1 MDFEV
6 RACSTSESKR
16 RTDCSSSEKT
26 VATDPGLFVPKL
38 MKPLRVLIVDDHE
51 VIRRGLRSLLS
62 SRPEWEIC
70 GEAADGR
77 AAIERAKALRPDV
90 ILMDVSMPEMGGT
103 ESATIIHREVPEA
116 QIIIISQ
123 NDPEITRRQAESAG
137 AAAYVAKSDLSRD
150 LLSTIERVSSSTLS
164 SDVPPAATPSGDQ
177 PSGAIPWLV
186 GGGAMGALM
195 RSKDWRGTPLGPLED
210 WPQSLKVTA
219 GICISSRFDLI
230 VWWGPELIMLYND
243 SYCRTLGEKHPR
255 ALGSPGRE
263 VYPEIWDV
271 IGPMLDH
278 VLETGE
284 ATWSADLL
292 LLLERNGYP
301 EESYHTFSYTPIRD
315 ERGQVVGVITPV
327 SETTDEVISQRRL
340 LTLRDLAARSVD
352 AKNESEAWEFAAKA
366 LSGNPYDIPCAVL
379 YKFNDEDAIAHTVAS
394 AGITS
399 NDPFLLN
406 EVSLSGSDQIAGL
419 IRQVL
424 EGGQAVEFNKLEE
437 FGISLP
443 GGFWGVSPKDL
454 ILLPIGQTGQES
466 AIGVLVA
473 GVNRH
478 KKIDEDYLG
487 FLELVAGQI
496 AKSVADARLSD
507 AERKRAESLAAL
519 DHAKTAFF
527 SNISHELRT
536 PLTLILGPLE
546 DFLSRGDDSVPV
558 RRDEIELAHRNALRL
573 LKLVNTLLDFSR
585 MEADRVQA
593 TYRPVDLASTTA
605 EIASVFRSA
614 IEKAGLQFEI
624 QCDELEAPAYV
635 DPQMWEKIVLNLVSN
650 AFKFTPA
657 GKITVHL
664 RPVNGFAE
672 LAVEDTGVGIP
683 KSEMPRI
690 FERFHR
696 VEGTH
701 GRTHEGTGIGLAL
714 VQELVKLH
722 GGTIRAESELG
733 KGSRFV
739 VSIPLGRGHLPEARI
754 DHTQNQTTAPTR
766 ATTQAYVEEV
776 HAWLP
781 EGLSVSGAKDVAVP
795 IAEFAAGASEFGIQ
809 PRVLLVEDNADMRSY
824 LQRLLSEQGYSVEGV
839 GDGQAALEVIQ
850 TFKPDLV
857 LSDVMLPKLDG
868 IGLLRAIREN
878 SSTASIPVILLSAR
892 AGEEFRIQGLGAGAD
907 DYLIKPFSAREL
919 LSRVKAHV
927 ESNQRRRESENRLA
941 MALEL
946 GRIGT
951 WDQNLRTGK
960 IYWSPVVYSLHGY
973 APEECEAS
981 WEVWQKRV
989 HPADYERV
997 AQIWRDARAA
1007 HEEYGYEYRVILP
1020 DDKIRWLEVKGRF
1033 FCDESGEPYRDLGA
1047 AQDITDRKI
1056 VEERLRRGRDE
1067 LEEQVRGHR
1076 VELQERASEAATQAE
1091 LLDLVNDAAFT
1102 CSLDASISYW
1112 NRGAE
1117 RLYGWKQA
1125 DVVGRNASELL
1136 QTQFPIP
1143 IADLHILLRRDG
1155 RWEGELVQTT
1165 RYGLRM
1171 TVYSRW
1177 TCKYGENG
1185 ELIGWLEINS
1195 DMTQQR
1201 QAEETARRLSGRILQ
1216 VQDDERRRM
1225 ARDLHDSL
1233 GQYLAMLKICIDG
1246 SLRTL
1251 SDPAPRKLIEQ
1262 AREMVEQCVSE
1273 TRTLSHLLHPPLLD
1287 ENGLASAVR
1296 WYVEGFSS
1304 RSGIEAKLNMPRVI
1318 PRFVNEIETT
1328 LFRIL
1333 QEGLT
1338 NVHRHSQ
1345 SKRVDIDISHDQHT
1359 VSLVIRDYGLGI
1371 SVERIRA
1378 FRDRGSGMG
1387 VGLGGMRERV
1397 REVGGTLR
1405 IEPGKDSGTVI
1416 TVEIPLVE
1424 RPEKKFSDDLSEIAP
1439 AADSLRILNSD
1450 QGSQGRPN

>member
-1 MDFEV
+1 MEEPVGTALGFFI
-6 RACSTSESKR
+6 S
-16 RTDCSSSEKT
+16 
-26 VATDPGLFVPKL
+26 KL
-38 MKPLRVLIVDDHE
+38 MKPLRILIVDDHE

-90 ILMDVSMPEMGGT
+90 ILMDVTMPEMSGT
-103 ESATIIHREVPEA
+103 ESARIIHQELPEA

-123 NDPEITRRQAESAG
+123 NDPEIARQQAEGAG

-150 LLSTIERVSSSTLS
+150 LLTTIERVSSRTLS
-164 SDVPPAATPSGDQ
+164 PDSLLAPTLSRPNEQPPI
-177 PSGAIPWLV
+177 AIPWLV
-186 GGGAMGALM
+186 GGGAMGTLM
-195 RSKDWRGTPLGPLED
+195 RSKDWRDSPLGPLED

-255 ALGSPGRE
+255 ALGRPGRE

-271 IGPMLDH
+271 IGPMLHH
-278 VLETGE
+278 VLVTGE

-301 EESYHTFSYTPIRD
+301 EETYHKFSYTPIRD
-315 ERGQVVGVITPV
+315 EHGQVVGVITPV

-352 AKNESEAWEFAAKA
+352 AKNETEAWEFAAKA
-366 LSGNPYDIPCAVL
+366 LSGNPYDIPFAVL
-379 YKFNDEDAIAHTVAS
+379 YKFNDDAAIAHAVAA
-394 AGITS
+394 AGISS
-399 NDPFLLN
+399 NDGFLLD
-406 EVSLSGSDQIAGL
+406 EVSLSGTDRIADL

-424 EGGQAVEFNKLEE
+424 KCGQPVEFNKLEE

-466 AIGVLVA
+466 GIGVLVA

-478 KKIDEDYLG
+478 KKIDEHYRG

-507 AERKRAESLAAL
+507 AERRRADSLAAL
-519 DHAKTAFF
+519 DRAKTAFF

-546 DFLSRGDDSVPV
+546 DLLSHGDDSITV
-558 RRDEIELAHRNALRL
+558 RREGIELAHRNALRL

-593 TYRPVDLASTTA
+593 TYRPVDLATTTA
-605 EIASVFRSA
+605 EIASVFGSA
-614 IEKAGLQFEI
+614 IEKAGLQFDV
-624 QCDELEAPAYV
+624 QCEDLGATAYV

-650 AFKFTPA
+650 AFKFTLA
-657 GKITVHL
+657 GKITVCL
-664 RPVNGFAE
+664 RPVDGHAE
-672 LAVEDTGVGIP
+672 LSVEDSGAGIP

-701 GRTHEGTGIGLAL
+701 GRTNEGTGIGLAL

-722 GGTIRAESELG
+722 GGTIHAESELE
-733 KGSRFV
+733 KGSRV
-739 VSIPLGRGHLPEARI
+739 IVSIPLGNAHLPEARI
-754 DHTQNQTTAPTR
+754 DHSQNQRTAPAR
-766 ATTQAYVEEV
+766 ATTEAYVEEAL
-776 HAWLP
+776 AWLP
-781 EGLSVSGAKDVAVP
+781 EGISISGAKDIAVP
-795 IAEFAAGASEFGIQ
+795 TAEFAPGASEFGIQ
-809 PRVLLVEDNADMRSY
+809 PRVLLAEDNADMRNY
-824 LQRLLSEQGYSVEGV
+824 LQRLLTDQGYSVQAV
-839 GDGQAALEVIQ
+839 GDGHAALEIIQ
-850 TFKPDLV
+850 TFEPDLI
-857 LSDVMLPKLDG
+857 LSDVMMPKLDG
-868 IGLLRAIREN
+868 IGLLRAVREN
-878 SSTASIPVILLSAR
+878 ASTNSIPVILLSAR
-892 AGEEFRIQGLGAGAD
+892 AGEEFRIQGLGSGAD
-907 DYLIKPFSAREL
+907 DYLIKPFSSREL

-927 ESNQRRRESENRLA
+927 ESSQRRRESENRLTV
-941 MALEL
+941 ALEL

-960 IYWSPVVYSLHGY
+960 IYWSSVLYSLFGY
-973 APEECEAS
+973 EPGECEAS
-981 WEVWQKRV
+981 WESWQKQL

-997 AQIWRDARAA
+997 SQMWHAARAA
-1007 HEEYGYEYRVILP
+1007 REAYGFEYRVLLP
-1020 DDKIRWLEVKGRF
+1020 DGKIRWVEVKGRF
-1033 FCDESGEPYRDLGA
+1033 FCDDSGEPYRDLGA

-1056 VEERLRRGRDE
+1056 AEERLRRGRDE

-1076 VELQERASEAATQAE
+1076 VELQERLSEATTQAE

-1102 CSLDASISYW
+1102 CGLDKSISYW

-1125 DVVGRNASELL
+1125 DVVGRNASQLL
-1136 QTQFPIP
+1136 QTQFPVP
-1143 IADLHILLRRDG
+1143 LADLHTILRRDG

-1171 TVYSRW
+1171 TVHSRW

-1195 DMTQQR
+1195 DMTQQK
-1201 QAEETARRLSGRILQ
+1201 QAEETDRRLSGRILQ
-1216 VQDDERRRM
+1216 VQDEERRRM

-1246 SLRTL
+1246 CLRTL
-1251 SDPAPRKLIEQ
+1251 TDPAAQTLLEQ
-1262 AREMVEQCVSE
+1262 SREMVEQCVSE

-1287 ENGLASAVR
+1287 ENGLGSAVR

-1318 PRFVNEIETT
+1318 PRFLNEIETA

-1345 SKRVDIDISHDQHT
+1345 SKRVDVDISHDQHT

-1371 SVERIRA
+1371 PVERIRA

-1405 IEPGKDSGTVI
+1405 IEPGEDSGTVI
-1416 TVEIPLVE
+1416 MVEIPLVE
-1424 RPEKKFSDDLSEIAP
+1424 RPDKKFSDDLDESAP
-1439 AADSLRILNSD
+1439 ATDSLPILGAE
-1450 QGSQGRPN
+1450 QRSQGRPN